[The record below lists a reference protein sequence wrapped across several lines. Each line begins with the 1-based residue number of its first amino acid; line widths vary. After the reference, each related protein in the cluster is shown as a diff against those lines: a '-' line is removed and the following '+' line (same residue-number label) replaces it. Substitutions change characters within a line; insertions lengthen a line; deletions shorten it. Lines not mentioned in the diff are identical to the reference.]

1 VTEPAALPWDPP
13 PPADPTITWAPT
25 IYRDD
30 PDSVVRF
37 LLEPPWHLTR
47 DAAWAND
54 EDGDDS

>member
-1 VTEPAALPWDPP
+1 MTEPAALPWDPP
-13 PPADPTITWAPT
+13 PPADPTV
-25 IYRDD
+25 YRDD